1 MGEKW
6 SQFASNPLQMKA
18 IFERV
23 RAYGLVRYDH
33 G

>member
-1 MGEKW
+1 MSEK
-6 SQFASNPLQMKA
+6 SGQFASNPPQMKA

-23 RAYGLVRYDH
+23 RAYGLLRYDH